1 MLTSRENT
9 ASNKEEIGV
18 DFDDLERRLR
28 ENGSCMELGRVWI
41 GKGGCLWIAVERT
54 SVNRQK

>member
-28 ENGSCMELGRVWI
+28 ENGSCMELGRV
-41 GKGGCLWIAVERT
+41 
-54 SVNRQK
+54 